1 MLEKIYTIFLQH
13 LRQTNQQYWPHFKW
27 AVYAGVLLLYAG
39 LASIIHAII
48 PPLFPGTS
56 ERIVRD
62 LCQRTTD
69 KE

>member
-1 MLEKIYTIFLQH
+1 MLKEICDIFSRH
-13 LRQTNQQYWPHFKW
+13 LRERNKQYWPHLIW
-27 AVYAGVLLLYAG
+27 ALYAGVLLIYAG